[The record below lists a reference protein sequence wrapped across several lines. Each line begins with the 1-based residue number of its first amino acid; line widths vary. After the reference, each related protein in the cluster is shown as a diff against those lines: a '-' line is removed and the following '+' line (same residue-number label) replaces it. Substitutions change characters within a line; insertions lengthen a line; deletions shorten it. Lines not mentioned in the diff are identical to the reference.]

1 MDQTVGTL
9 STTRP
14 HAVKVFQRHGID
26 FCCGGG
32 RLLSEACAA
41 KALDV
46 DAVLAEIAAEE
57 ARATS
62 PEVRWDQEP
71 LPNLIAH
78 LIERFH
84 EPLWE
89 DLPRLHAMAD
99 KVHRV
104 HGDKDPRLAAL
115 ASLVRAF
122 REELESHLAK
132 EEQVLFP
139 WILRQGTPAPRAP
152 ITVMLHEHDEA
163 AEMLAQLRALTDDFA
178 LPAGACNTWTAL
190 WQGLEAFDR
199 DLREH
204 IALENNVLFPRAL
217 GAP

>member
-1 MDQTVGTL
+1 MSQTVGEL

-32 RLLSEACAA
+32 RTIEAACAA

-57 ARATS
+57 SRATT
-62 PEVRWDQEP
+62 PATRWDQQP
-71 LPNLIAH
+71 LPAVIQHILDRYHA
-78 LIERFH
+78 
-84 EPLWE
+84 PLWE
-89 DLPRLHAMAD
+89 DLPRLEAMAD
-99 KVHRV
+99 KVFRV
-104 HGDKDPRLAAL
+104 HGDKDTRLAHL
-115 ASLVRAF
+115 SQVVRVA
-122 REELESHLAK
+122 RLELEAHLVK

-139 WILRQGTPAPRAP
+139 WILRAGAPPPSAP
-152 ITVMLHEHDEA
+152 IRVMLQEHDDA
-163 AEMLAQLRALTDDFA
+163 AVLLNQIADLTDHFT
-178 LPAGACNTWTAL
+178 LPPGACNTWTAL
-190 WQGLEAFDR
+190 WQGLEGFDR

-217 GAP
+217 AR